1 MVRILIADPHDVVRT
16 GVRKIV
22 ETQSNWEVVAV
33 AVDGHDAIQKAIE
46 TEPDV
51 AVIAYALP
59 LVDGIG
65 VTHQIRAK
73 LPKTEVLIFTVHY
86 EEIVISQLLEAGA
99 RGYLLKSDASQKL
112 IAAIEALA
120 SHQPFFTGK
129 VSEAL
134 LDLFVAEQSTEETL
148 TRRERQ
154 ILQLIAEGHTNRTAA
169 GVLGVSLKTVETH
182 RDKIMKKLNL
192 HSTAALV
199 RYAVRNK
206 IVEP

>member
-1 MVRILIADPHDVVRT
+1 L
-16 GVRKIV
+16 
-22 ETQSNWEVVAV
+22 S
-33 AVDGHDAIQKAIE
+33 
-46 TEPDV
+46 
-51 AVIAYALP
+51 
-59 LVDGIG
+59 
-65 VTHQIRAK
+65 RA
-73 LPKTEVLIFTVHY
+73 T
-86 EEIVISQLLEAGA
+86 
-99 RGYLLKSDASQKL
+99 
-112 IAAIEALA
+112 
-120 SHQPFFTGK
+120 
-129 VSEAL
+129 EAL

>member
-1 MVRILIADPHDVVRT
+1 MTSSLTIPA
-16 GVRKIV
+16 
-22 ETQSNWEVVAV
+22 
-33 AVDGHDAIQKAIE
+33 
-46 TEPDV
+46 
-51 AVIAYALP
+51 
-59 LVDGIG
+59 
-65 VTHQIRAK
+65 
-73 LPKTEVLIFTVHY
+73 VHY
-86 EEIVISQLLEAGA
+86 EEIVISQLLAAGP

-134 LDLFVAEQSTEETL
+134 LDLFVGEQSTEETL

-154 ILQLIAEGHTNRTAA
+154 ILQLIAEGHTNKAAA